1 MAVAG
6 SLQSL
11 IDQAWQQA
19 YLDPRQSLA
28 LGHRIVELGQGDAA
42 EPAIAFGWLH
52 VALAEVRVGD
62 EAQARDALARARS
75 LLRDVDDPRGAA
87 LCDEVEA
94 ILLRRA
100 GDYAA
105 SQRLQAEIDARPDI
119 AWTDHDRFI
128 AHNSRAITHNLLGN
142 AEDALRHFYS
152 ALDAARRTG
161 WSGAVITALGNL
173 GSHHQDLF
181 NLEDARALCEQALQA
196 GRAVGARQSVGTVA
210 ANLIVIY
217 HAAGQPERCR
227 EMADFLREHP
237 QELLPGVLE
246 HLALPLA
253 LAALAVG
260 DIETAQGYLERG
272 AVTVV
277 GDGDGLVLWSWLQA
291 RCWLARGDA
300 AAARALAERTLE
312 SRRQSRVHD
321 QPYDLMELLRAAA
334 DACERLGDLAGALDF
349 TRRAHSIYEQL
360 VGRSARARFIAL
372 QVSHDVAATQRER
385 DLALASH
392 RLVEDDR
399 RRLAE
404 LNRALEAKIAE
415 TEQLHQQLREQALR
429 DPLTGLNNRR
439 HLFEVA
445 PGLLELARR
454 QSTQLCVVL
463 LDMDHFKA
471 VNDTYGHD
479 AGDAVLRRFAQLL
492 LQTLRRSDVI
502 CRHGGEEFVILMP
515 EIGVDGAHSTLLRLL
530 EAYRSLYHPV
540 GRQLLPP
547 CSFSAGLAVFP
558 DQGGSLDQ
566 LLTRADRALYS
577 AKNAGR
583 ARIEQ
588 AQATAF
594 GAL

>member
-1 MAVAG
+1 MTSG

-11 IDQAWQQA
+11 VDQAWQQA
-19 YLDPRQSLA
+19 YLDPWQSLA
-28 LGHRIVELGQGDAA
+28 LGRRVVELSPPDAA
-42 EPAIAFGWLH
+42 VSATGYGWLH
-52 VALAEVRVGD
+52 IALTEVRVGD
-62 EAQARDALARARS
+62 EARARDALAHAHALLEGFDDARG
-75 LLRDVDDPRGAA
+75 LA

-105 SQRLQAEIDARPDI
+105 SRRMQAEIDARPDI
-119 AWTDHDRFI
+119 AWTDHDRFVT
-128 AHNSRAITHNLLGN
+128 HNSRAITYNLLGQ

-161 WSGAVITALGNL
+161 WTGPVIAALGNL

-181 NLEDARALCEQALQA
+181 NLEDARVLCEQALQA
-196 GRAVGARQSVGTVA
+196 GRAAGARHAVGTLA
-210 ANLIVIY
+210 ANLIVVY

-227 EMADFLREHP
+227 EMADYLRGHP
-237 QELLPGVLE
+237 HELAPGALE
-246 HLALPLA
+246 RLALPLA
-253 LAALAVG
+253 LAALATG
-260 DIETAQGYLERG
+260 EIDRAQGYLERG
-272 AVTVV
+272 AVTVI
-277 GDGDGLVLWSWLQA
+277 GDGDGLVQWSWLQA
-291 RCWLARGDA
+291 RCWLERGDA
-300 AAARALAERTLE
+300 AGARALAERTLE
-312 SRRQSRVHD
+312 SRRVSGVHD

-334 DACERLGDLAGALDF
+334 DACERLGDLSAALDF
-349 TRRAHSIYEQL
+349 TRRAHAIYEQL

-385 DLALASH
+385 DLALESH
-392 RLVEDDR
+392 RLVDDDR

-404 LNRALEAKIAE
+404 LNQALEAKIAE
-415 TEQLHQQLREQALR
+415 TERLHQQLREQALR

-454 QSTQLCVVL
+454 QRSKLCVVL

-471 VNDTYGHD
+471 VNDTYGHQ
-479 AGDAVLRRFAQLL
+479 AGDAVLKRFAQLL

-502 CRHGGEEFVILMP
+502 CRHGGEEFVVVMP
-515 EIGVDGAHSTLLRLL
+515 EIGVDGAAQTLHRLL
-530 EAYRSLYHPV
+530 EAYRALSHPV

-558 DQGGSLDQ
+558 EDGGTLDQ
-566 LLTRADRALYS
+566 LLTRADRALYV
-577 AKNAGR
+577 AKSAGR
-583 ARIEQ
+583 ARIEF
-588 AQATAF
+588 AQTTAF
-594 GAL
+594 GTL

>member
-1 MAVAG
+1 MTSDA
-6 SLQSL
+6 LQSL
-11 IDQAWQQA
+11 VDQAWQQA

-28 LGHRIVELGQGDAA
+28 LGHRIVELSAGDAA
-42 EPAIAFGWLH
+42 ETATAFGWLH

-62 EAQARDALARARS
+62 EALARDALARSRALMLAVGDAR
-75 LLRDVDDPRGAA
+75 GTA
-87 LCDEVEA
+87 LCDEIEA

-105 SQRLQAEIDARPDI
+105 AHRLQAEIDARPGI
-119 AWTDHDRFI
+119 AWTDHDRFL
-128 AHNSRAITHNLLGN
+128 AHNSRAITHNLLGQ

-181 NLEDARALCEQALQA
+181 NLEDARALSEQALQA
-196 GRAVGARQSVGTVA
+196 GRAVGARQTVGTVA
-210 ANLIVIY
+210 SNLIVIY

-227 EMADFLREHP
+227 EMADFLRGHP
-237 QELLPGVLE
+237 QELLPAALE
-246 HLALPLA
+246 RLALPLA
-253 LAALAVG
+253 LAALATG
-260 DIETAQGYLERG
+260 EIERAQGYLERG
-272 AVTVV
+272 AVTVI

-291 RCWLARGDA
+291 RCWLERGDA
-300 AAARALAERTLE
+300 AGARALAERTLE
-312 SRRQSRVHD
+312 SRRVSGVHD

-334 DACERLGDLAGALDF
+334 DACERLGDLGAALDF
-349 TRRAHSIYEQL
+349 TRRAHAIYEQL

-385 DLALASH
+385 DLALESH
-392 RLVEDDR
+392 RLVDDDR

-404 LNRALEAKIAE
+404 LNQALEAKIAE
-415 TEQLHQQLREQALR
+415 TERLHQQLREQALR

-454 QSTQLCVVL
+454 QRAQLCVVL

-471 VNDTYGHD
+471 VNDTYGHQ
-479 AGDAVLRRFAQLL
+479 AGDAVLKRFAQLL
-492 LQTLRRSDVI
+492 LQTLRRSDVV
-502 CRHGGEEFVILMP
+502 CRHGGEEFVVVMP
-515 EIGVDGAHSTLLRLL
+515 EIGVDGAAQTLRRLL
-530 EAYRSLYHPV
+530 DAYRSLSHPV

-558 DQGGSLDQ
+558 EDGGTLDQ
-566 LLTRADRALYS
+566 LLTRADRALYA
-577 AKNAGR
+577 AKSAGR
-583 ARIEQ
+583 ARIEF
-588 AQATAF
+588 AQTTAF
-594 GAL
+594 GTL

>member
-1 MAVAG
+1 MIPVG

-11 IDQAWQQA
+11 VDQAWQQA

-28 LGHRIVELGQGDAA
+28 LGHRIVELSQADAA
-42 EPAIAFGWLH
+42 EPALAWGWLH

-62 EAQARDALARARS
+62 EATARDALARSRALMAAVGDAR
-75 LLRDVDDPRGAA
+75 GTA

-105 SQRLQAEIDARPDI
+105 SRRMQAEIDARPGI
-119 AWTDHDRFI
+119 EWTDHDRFVT
-128 AHNSRAITHNLLGN
+128 HNSRAITYNLLGQ

-181 NLEDARALCEQALQA
+181 NLEDAHALSEQALQA
-196 GRAVGARQSVGTVA
+196 GRAVGARQTVGTVA

-217 HAAGQPERCR
+217 HATGQPERCR
-227 EMADFLREHP
+227 EMADFLRANP
-237 QELLPGVLE
+237 QELLPGALE
-246 HLALPLA
+246 RLALPLA
-253 LAALAVG
+253 LADLSAG
-260 DIETAQGYLERG
+260 DIDAAQACLERG
-272 AVTVV
+272 AVTVI
-277 GDGDGLVLWSWLQA
+277 GDGDGLVLWSWLKA

-312 SRRQSRVHD
+312 SRRVSGVHD

-334 DACERLGDLAGALDF
+334 DACERLGDLGAALDF
-349 TRRAHSIYEQL
+349 TRRAHAIYEQL

-385 DLALASH
+385 DLALESH
-392 RLVEDDR
+392 RLVDDDR

-404 LNRALEAKIAE
+404 LNQALEAKIAE
-415 TEQLHQQLREQALR
+415 TERLHQQLREQALR

-454 QSTQLCVVL
+454 QRSQLCVVL

-471 VNDTYGHD
+471 VNDTYGHQ
-479 AGDAVLRRFAQLL
+479 AGDAVLKRFAQLL
-492 LQTLRRSDVI
+492 LQTLRRSDVV
-502 CRHGGEEFVILMP
+502 CRHGGEEFVIVMP
-515 EIGVDGAHSTLLRLL
+515 EIGIDGAHSTLARLL
-530 EAYRSLYHPV
+530 DAYRSLSHPV
-540 GRQLLPP
+540 GHQLLPP
-547 CSFSAGLAVFP
+547 CSFSAGLAQFP
-558 DQGGSLDQ
+558 EHGGSLDQ
-566 LLTRADRALYS
+566 LLTRADRALYA

-583 ARIEQ
+583 ARIAQ
-588 AQATAF
+588 AQPSAF
-594 GAL
+594 GTL